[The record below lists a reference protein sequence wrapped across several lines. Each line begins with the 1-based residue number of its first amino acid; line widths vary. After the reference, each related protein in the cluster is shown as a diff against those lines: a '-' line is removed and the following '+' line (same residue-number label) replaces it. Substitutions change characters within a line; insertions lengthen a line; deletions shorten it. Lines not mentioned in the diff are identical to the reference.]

1 MTRLLPLTLLFFT
14 FAAHSQESEPTPE
27 KPFAPLAGTF
37 ALKVVT
43 TGKIDL
49 PVVGEKTPQGH
60 ILFLLTRQWNNDK
73 GYYNRKARMCNGTS
87 GSIFG
92 ITTEVS
98 AKGYQGIPPSHSK
111 LRVNE
116 KHDTLSIKNEIF
128 LWGMKNLP
136 KPLTAKLPQSMAEAQ
151 SPAFK
156 NIVYDVDKDGH
167 PGITLKAKGMID
179 GELHAVQRRVTQ
191 FNGKALSPDRQVG
204 LVDVVRESIILESD
218 TYLVGEGPRTP
229 AQHPDPKRSWFEAIR
244 IEDKSTCKKVLQLHK
259 QNAFSQK
266 SPL

>member
-1 MTRLLPLTLLFFT
+1 MKRLLSLTLLLFT
-14 FAAHSQESEPTPE
+14 FAAHSQEPQQPSE

-60 ILFLLTRQWNNDK
+60 ILFLLTRQWNNEK
-73 GYYNRKARMCNGTS
+73 GYYTRKARMCNGTS
-87 GSIFG
+87 GSVFG

-98 AKGYQGIPPSHSK
+98 SKGYQGIPPSYSK

-116 KHDTLSIKNEIF
+116 KHDTLSVKNELF

-136 KPLTAKLPQSMAEAQ
+136 KPLTAKLPQSMEEAQ

-179 GELHAVQRRVTQ
+179 GELHAIQRRVTQ
-191 FNGKALSPDRQVG
+191 FNGKALSPDRQIGRVN
-204 LVDVVRESIILESD
+204 VVRESIILESD

-244 IEDKSTCKKVLQLHK
+244 IDDQSTCKKVLQLHQ
-259 QNAFSQK
+259 QNAFSK
-266 SPL
+266 TSPL

>member
-1 MTRLLPLTLLFFT
+1 MKRLLPLTLLLFT
-14 FAAHSQESEPTPE
+14 SAANSQEAQQPAE

-73 GYYNRKARMCNGTS
+73 GYYTRKARMCNGAS
-87 GSIFG
+87 GTIFG

-98 AKGYQGIPPSHSK
+98 PRGYQGIPPSYSK

-116 KHDTLSIKNEIF
+116 KHETLSIKNEIF

-136 KPLTAKLPQSMAEAQ
+136 NPLTAKLPQSLEEAQ

-191 FNGKALSPDRQVG
+191 FKGKALSPDRQVG
-204 LVDVVRESIILESD
+204 RVDVVRESIILESD

-244 IEDKSTCKKVLQLHK
+244 IEDQSTCKQVLRLHK
-259 QNAFSQK
+259 QNIFSEK